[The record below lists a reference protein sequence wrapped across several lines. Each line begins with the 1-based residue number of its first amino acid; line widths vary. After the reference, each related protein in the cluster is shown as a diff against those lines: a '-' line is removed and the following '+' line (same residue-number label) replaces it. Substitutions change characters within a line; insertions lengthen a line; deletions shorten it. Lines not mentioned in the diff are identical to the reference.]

1 MTGLL
6 TDMETEQLISLE
18 EVKKHTK
25 EEDCW
30 LVINGTLLYLDVV
43 CLPPTAQPGGHT
55 HMAKAV
61 EG

>member
-1 MTGLL
+1 MAV
-6 TDMETEQLISLE
+6 ETEQLISLE

-43 CLPPTAQPGGHT
+43 CLPLTAQTGGHA
-55 HMAKAV
+55 HVAKAL
-61 EG
+61 GG